1 MDIVILAGILIT
13 AATLPPV
20 LWQLRKHPK
29 GLAVLFMAEMWE
41 RFSYYGMRGLL
52 IFYLTQHFL
61 FDDAFAQ
68 GQYGAYTS
76 LVYLLPLVGGF
87 LADKYLGT
95 RKAIVFGALLLSA
108 GHLAMAFEGAPA
120 KQMLNY
126 QGSKYEFVVDERGGG
141 RAVSLQVDGEK
152 YAFKPASGGGLQ
164 IEDLP
169 AGASLP
175 ALLEKGSYNLTVEN
189 RSALHVGTLYFA
201 LSLIIMGVGF
211 LKANISSI
219 VGQLYPEGD
228 PRRDPGFTLYYYGIN
243 LGAFWAAILCGFLGQ
258 NVGWWAGFGLAGI
271 GMLAGLIFFMHG
283 KPKLEGKGEP
293 HDPVALVKPVW
304 AGLSRE
310 KIIYVGGLLGVFA
323 VWALLSFDASVRSWT
338 QSAIAGF
345 PKGGAPLGLSLLD
358 FFAAVGATLAI
369 GSIVILGYIFW
380 YMGKHL
386 DRMQRDRMMLALIM
400 IGASV
405 FFWTLFEQAGSS
417 LNQFAERN
425 TDLTVMGAFSMQ
437 PSQTQSFNSGY
448 ILLLAPVFSAV
459 WAYLGRRNADP
470 STPFKFG
477 AALIQVG
484 LGFLVLVWGAS
495 FAGGD
500 FKVPL
505 MFLALAYLL
514 HTTGELCLSPVGL
527 SMITKLSAAAVASTM
542 MAIWF
547 LASAWAQWLGGVL
560 AQMTATETVAGA
572 VLDPS
577 ASLATYVSV
586 FQSVGFWAVGVGALL
601 ILLSGRLA
609 KLSHGADKTL
619 SEPH

>member
-13 AATLPPV
+13 AITLPPV
-20 LWQLRKHPK
+20 LWQLRKHPR

-61 FDDAFAQ
+61 FDDSFSQ

-95 RKAIVFGALLLSA
+95 RKAIVFGALLLAA

-120 KQMLNY
+120 KQVLNY
-126 QGSKYEFVVDERGGG
+126 QDARYEFAVDGRGGG
-141 RAVSLQVDGEK
+141 RNVSLLVDGEK
-152 YAFKPASGGGLQ
+152 YAFKPAAGGGLA
-164 IEDLP
+164 IEGLP
-169 AGASLP
+169 PTAPIPS
-175 ALLEKGSYNLTVEN
+175 LLEKGSFTLSVEN
-189 RSALHVGTLYFA
+189 RSALHVGMLYFA

-228 PRRDPGFTLYYYGIN
+228 ARRDPGFTLYYYGIN

-258 NVGWWAGFGLAGI
+258 KVGWWAGFGLAGV

-293 HDPVALVKPVW
+293 HDPAALAAPIW

-310 KIIYVGGLLGVFA
+310 KIIYICGLLGVFA

-338 QSAIAGF
+338 KSALSGYA
-345 PKGGAPLGLSLLD
+345 KESVPLGLSLLD
-358 FFAAVGATLAI
+358 FFAAVGATLAA
-369 GSIVILGYIFW
+369 GSIAILSYIFW
-380 YMGKHL
+380 YMGKKL
-386 DRMQRDRMMLALIM
+386 DRMHRDRMVLALLM

-425 TDLTVMGAFSMQ
+425 TDLRVTADFAMQ

-448 ILLLAPVFSAV
+448 ILLLAPVFSAI
-459 WAYLGRRNADP
+459 WAFLGRRNADP

-477 AALIQVG
+477 AALVQVG
-484 LGFLVLVWGAS
+484 LGFLLLVWGAS

-505 MFLALAYLL
+505 IFLALAYLL

-527 SMITKLSAAAVASTM
+527 SMITKLSAAAVVSTM

-560 AQMTATETVAGA
+560 AQLTATETVAGA
-572 VLDPS
+572 VLDPA
-577 ASLATYVSV
+577 ASLATYTSV
-586 FQSVGFWAVGVGALL
+586 FQSVGFWAIAVGAVV
-601 ILLSGRLA
+601 ILFSGRLA
-609 KLSHGADKTL
+609 KLSHGADETL
-619 SEPH
+619 SQPH

>member
-338 QSAIAGF
+338 HSAIAGF